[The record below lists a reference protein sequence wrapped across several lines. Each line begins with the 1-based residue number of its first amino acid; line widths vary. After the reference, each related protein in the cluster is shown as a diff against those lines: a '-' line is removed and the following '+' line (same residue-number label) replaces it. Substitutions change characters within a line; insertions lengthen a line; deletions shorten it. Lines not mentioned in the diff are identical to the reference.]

1 MAEGLRVTTGDPVAV
16 RTSSGQITLPL
27 VVTPMPDGVVWLP
40 LHSTG
45 SMVRSTLRADAGDVV
60 EVSAAAL
67 SATPAPE
74 REGL

>member
-1 MAEGLRVTTGDPVAV
+1 
-16 RTSSGQITLPL
+16 

-40 LHSTG
+40 LHSRG
-45 SMVRSTLRADAGDVV
+45 SMVRSVLRADAGDVV

-67 SATPAPE
+67 SAAALSATPATE